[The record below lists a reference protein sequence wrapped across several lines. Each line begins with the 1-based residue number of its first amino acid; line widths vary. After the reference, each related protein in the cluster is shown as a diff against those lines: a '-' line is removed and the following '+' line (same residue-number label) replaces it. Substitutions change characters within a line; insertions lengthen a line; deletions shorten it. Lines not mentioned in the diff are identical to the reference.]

1 MKTLAPDSA
10 SYSGTATPTWPVF
23 LAAVAAIAATYI
35 YFLIFAEFAFL
46 EFAAASLTPA
56 QMKPLMTALGLGGI
70 TGSLLAAA
78 RFSATRIRP
87 HLALGFLASALVALL
102 TLAAHSPAT
111 LIASS
116 ALIGLSLGWATVT
129 LALSLLPLLG
139 PRSLA
144 PACGLGTG
152 LAYAL
157 CNQPALF
164 SAPPHTQ
171 ILFSSFAALTGLISA
186 FWLRPPHAST
196 SHPGPQPHERPHE
209 ARPPLRPLAVSAR
222 SRRPLAAAALPKKR
236 PVGVFPLAVSTL
248 RNSHPT
254 RWIAAFFALV
264 FLDSLAFYLI
274 QHNPAFKTATW
285 SSTSTLQTNALT
297 HLAAAVLAG
306 FALRRFRPAPIVL
319 AALLLLVTACA
330 LLNSPAPPFALA
342 RTLYVA
348 GVSIYSTALVFLP
361 ARAARP
367 WFAAAFMAI
376 AGWIGSAAA
385 IGLAQQQTSP
395 YVPAWTLLLA
405 LVTGLAAL
413 ALPLFST
420 TSSISTHAPA
430 SPFLHSSTRQLLFL
444 LTAAVFILPAPY
456 SRAESTTTAAQ
467 TIPIDPLIAAGRR
480 VYIAEGCI
488 HCHSQYIRPGTP
500 DVLLWGPAHPLAEVL
515 AAEPPLL
522 GNRRQ
527 GPDLANVANRRSP
540 EWNRLHLLAPRTVS
554 PGSRMP
560 SYAHL
565 FRDNDPRGDALLAYL
580 DSLGADTLPA
590 RLETIARWQ
599 PSPPPA
605 PPVSAIHPRP
615 FSTPFPSS
623 PALPASSATFPPPS
637 ANLAHTQKL
646 FQQLCASC
654 HGPTGRAD
662 GPLSAQLSIRPPDF
676 TAPTWRRFPS
686 PPDDTTLARLIKF
699 GLPGSPMAG
708 HETLPDPDILSLAA
722 HVKSLHAPPA
732 APAP

>member
-1 MKTLAPDSA
+1 MKTLAPDSSSA
-10 SYSGTATPTWPVF
+10 SPAPAARWPVF
-23 LAAVAAIAATYI
+23 LASVAAIAATYT

-46 EFAAASLTPA
+46 EFAAASLNA
-56 QMKPLMTALGLGGI
+56 EQMKPLMTALGLGGI
-70 TGSLLAAA
+70 VGSLFAAA
-78 RFSATRIRP
+78 RFSLARIRP

-102 TLAAHSPAT
+102 TLASRSPAT
-111 LIASS
+111 LIASA
-116 ALIGLSLGWATVT
+116 ALIGLFLGWATVT

-139 PRSLA
+139 TRALA

-164 SAPPHTQ
+164 TAPPATQ
-171 ILFSSFAALTGLISA
+171 ILTSSFAALTGLVATI
-186 FWLRPPHAST
+186 WLRSST
-196 SHPGPQPHERPHE
+196 PSFSTESLSSTT
-209 ARPPLRPLAVSAR
+209 A
-222 SRRPLAAAALPKKR
+222 
-236 PVGVFPLAVSTL
+236 TL
-248 RNSHPT
+248 RHSDAT
-254 RWIAAFFALV
+254 RWITAFFALV

-285 SSTSTLQTNALT
+285 SSSFTLQTNALV

-306 FALRRFRPAPIVL
+306 FALRRFRPAPVVL
-319 AALLLLVTACA
+319 AALALLVTACA

-348 GVSIYSTALVFLP
+348 GVSIYSTALVVIP

-376 AGWIGSAAA
+376 AGWIGSGAA
-385 IGLAQQQTSP
+385 IGLAQHQTSP
-395 YVPAWTLLLA
+395 HVPAWTLLLA
-405 LVTGLAAL
+405 LLIALTAL
-413 ALPLFST
+413 ARPLFST
-420 TSSISTHAPA
+420 TNSSASSVRTPRTSPPAASNFTVLLLAFATVSIFWAPPAHAD
-430 SPFLHSSTRQLLFL
+430 
-444 LTAAVFILPAPY
+444 TA
-456 SRAESTTTAAQ
+456 
-467 TIPIDPLIAAGRR
+467 DPLVAAGRR

-500 DVLLWGPAHPLAEVL
+500 DVLLWGPAHPLSEVL
-515 AAEPPLL
+515 ADSPPLL

-540 EWNRLHLLAPRTVS
+540 DWNRLHLLAPRTVS

-565 FRDNDPRGDALLAYL
+565 FADGDPRGEALLAYL
-580 DSLGADTLPA
+580 AYLGADTLPD

-599 PSPPPA
+599 PS
-605 PPVSAIHPRP
+605 
-615 FSTPFPSS
+615 
-623 PALPASSATFPPPS
+623 ASPPPS
-637 ANLAHTQKL
+637 ASPTHTQKL
-646 FQQLCASC
+646 FQQLCAAC

-662 GPLSAQLSIRPPDF
+662 GPLSSQLSIRPPDF
-676 TAPTWRRFPS
+676 TAPTWRRFPAT
-686 PPDDTTLARLIKF
+686 PDDATLARLIKF

-722 HVKSLHAPPA
+722 YVKSLHAPPA
-732 APAP
+732 AP